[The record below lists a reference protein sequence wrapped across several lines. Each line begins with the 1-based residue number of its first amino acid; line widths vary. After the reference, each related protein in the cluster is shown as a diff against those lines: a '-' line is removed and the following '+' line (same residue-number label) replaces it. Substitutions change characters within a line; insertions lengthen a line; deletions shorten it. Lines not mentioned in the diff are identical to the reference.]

1 MQAASEGMSQNKTDE
16 AIEERKAMET
26 KYNNLASTA
35 FFAHESKIE
44 YFKRQMECLTS
55 KEETNLKTEAL
66 AELELGQSARNIA
79 GARLL
84 AERIAS
90 S

>member
-1 MQAASEGMSQNKTDE
+1 MQEASEGMSQNKIDE
-16 AIEERKAMET
+16 AIEERKTMEM
-26 KYNNLASTA
+26 KYNLASTA

-66 AELELGQSARNIA
+66 AELELGQLAQNIA
-79 GARLL
+79 SARLL
-84 AERIAS
+84 AERMIAS

>member
-1 MQAASEGMSQNKTDE
+1 MQAASEGMSQNKIDE
-16 AIEERKAMET
+16 AIEERKAMMET
-26 KYNNLASTA
+26 RYNLASTA

-55 KEETNLKTEAL
+55 KEETNLKTGAL
-66 AELELGQSARNIA
+66 AELELGQSAQNIA
-79 GARLL
+79 GAGWL